1 MKMSAL
7 PHPSGIYQSS
17 SATASMPPTTQH
29 ITKNNCVSLTNRT
42 WGGAQC
48 KMDIC
53 KLLTHERPNWLRLI
67 PWKHSIL
74 STRTASTHT
83 QEMRRLE
90 ESVRE
95 EARRELAS
103 EASRA
108 EREIGRLQARRRD
121 LTARSHREISPR
133 DLTARWRVRAPAR
146 WPRDGPEMARDEAR
160 SACRRLR

>member
-1 MKMSAL
+1 MNHGREQVRRQREVWVQAERARREQWVADKTKE
-7 PHPSGIYQSS
+7 IKE
-17 SATASMPPTTQH
+17 ATVRGLEP
-29 ITKNNCVSLTNRT
+29 
-42 WGGAQC
+42 
-48 KMDIC
+48 DIQ
-53 KLLTHERPNWLRLI
+53 RLI
-67 PWKHSIL
+67 A
-74 STRTASTHT
+74 RHT